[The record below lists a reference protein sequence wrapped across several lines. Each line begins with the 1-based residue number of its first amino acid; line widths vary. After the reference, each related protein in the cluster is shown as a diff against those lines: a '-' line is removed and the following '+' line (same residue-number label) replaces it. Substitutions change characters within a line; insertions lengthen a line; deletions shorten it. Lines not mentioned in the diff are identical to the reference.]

1 MTDKHDSAVI
11 FLMVVL
17 TCDHTKYKTRTKVK
31 LHSSKLIG
39 KILHMKVG
47 VTAEVVAVVLRD
59 VCLLPTVVLDCKN
72 ISDQFSE

>member
-1 MTDKHDSAVI
+1 M
-11 FLMVVL
+11 
-17 TCDHTKYKTRTKVK
+17 K

-39 KILHMKVG
+39 KIPHMKVG